1 MTYIFLFIA
10 HLLGDFVFQNS
21 ELVERKKVDG
31 RALIEHSAIYL
42 AFMLV
47 ALIIT
52 QEFIIGIATGVFIG
66 ILHYVVDLGKN
77 KIIKNDPS
85 IKKDFI
91 VFLIDQFIHILLL
104 IIITKYILDLYPA
117 PDTLI
122 DQMVRKSSYH
132 FVMESSVI
140 VLLYVLCSHPI
151 GVIIKKVFLM
161 LDKKSEQQLTMEGLG
176 SGYTIGILERLIILT
191 LGLLGE
197 FGAVGL
203 VLAAKGLARF
213 EQLKDKNFAEKYLI
227 GTLLSVL
234 LALGCVLIIKNIDK
248 CLAWTL
254 IENVR

>member
-1 MTYIFLFIA
+1 MTNVLLLIA
-10 HLLGDFVFQNS
+10 HLLGDFVIQNS
-21 ELVERKKVDG
+21 ELVERKKVDSL
-31 RALIEHSAIYL
+31 ALIKHSAIYA
-42 AFMLV
+42 AFMFI

-52 QEFIIGIATGVFIG
+52 QELKLAIVMGVIIG
-66 ILHYVVDLGKN
+66 ILHYAIDGQKN
-77 KIIKNDPS
+77 KITKNELG
-85 IKKDFI
+85 IKKDLI
-91 VFLIDQFIHILLL
+91 VFLIDQAIHIILL
-104 IIITKYILDLYPA
+104 IIIAEYILDLYPA
-117 PDTLI
+117 PNTLI
-122 DQMVRKSSYH
+122 GQIIDKFSYR

-161 LDKKSEQQLTMEGLG
+161 WNARSKQQLIEET
-176 SGYTIGILERLIILT
+176 SGAGFVIGILERLIILT

-234 LALGCVLIIKNIDK
+234 LALGCVLIIKI
-248 CLAWTL
+248 
-254 IENVR
+254 I

>member
-1 MTYIFLFIA
+1 LIA
-10 HLLGDFVFQNS
+10 HLLGDFVIQNS
-21 ELVERKKVDG
+21 ELVERKKVDSL
-31 RALIEHSAIYL
+31 ALIKHSAIYA
-42 AFMLV
+42 AFMFI

-52 QEFIIGIATGVFIG
+52 QELKLAIVMGVIIG
-66 ILHYVVDLGKN
+66 ILHYAIDGQKN
-77 KIIKNDPS
+77 KITKNELG
-85 IKKDFI
+85 IKKDLI
-91 VFLIDQFIHILLL
+91 VFLIDQAIHIILL
-104 IIITKYILDLYPA
+104 IIIAEYILDLYPA
-117 PDTLI
+117 PNTLI
-122 DQMVRKSSYH
+122 GQIIDKFSYR

-161 LDKKSEQQLTMEGLG
+161 WNARSKQQLIEET
-176 SGYTIGILERLIILT
+176 SGAGFVIGILERLIILT

-234 LALGCVLIIKNIDK
+234 LALGCVLIIKI
-248 CLAWTL
+248 
-254 IENVR
+254 I

>member
-1 MTYIFLFIA
+1 MTNVLLLIA

-21 ELVERKKVDG
+21 ELVERKKVDSL
-31 RALIEHSAIYL
+31 ALIKHSAIYA
-42 AFMLV
+42 AFMFI

-52 QEFIIGIATGVFIG
+52 QELKLAIVMGVIIG
-66 ILHYVVDLGKN
+66 ILHYAIDGQKN
-77 KIIKNDPS
+77 KITKNELG
-85 IKKDFI
+85 IKKDLI
-91 VFLIDQFIHILLL
+91 VFLIDQAIHIILL
-104 IIITKYILDLYPA
+104 IIIAEYILDLYPA
-117 PDTLI
+117 PNTLI
-122 DQMVRKSSYH
+122 GQIIDKFSYR

-161 LDKKSEQQLTMEGLG
+161 WNARSKQQLIEET
-176 SGYTIGILERLIILT
+176 SGAGFVIGILERLIILT

-234 LALGCVLIIKNIDK
+234 LALGCVLIIKI
-248 CLAWTL
+248 
-254 IENVR
+254 I

>member
-1 MTYIFLFIA
+1 LTNVLLLIA
-10 HLLGDFVFQNS
+10 HLLGDFVIQNS
-21 ELVERKKVDG
+21 ELVERKKVDSL
-31 RALIEHSAIYL
+31 ALIKHSAIYA
-42 AFMLV
+42 AFMFI

-52 QEFIIGIATGVFIG
+52 QELKLAIVMGVIIG
-66 ILHYVVDLGKN
+66 ILHYAIDGQKN
-77 KIIKNDPS
+77 KITKNELG
-85 IKKDFI
+85 IKKDLI
-91 VFLIDQFIHILLL
+91 VFLIDQAIHIILL
-104 IIITKYILDLYPA
+104 IIIAEYILDLYPA
-117 PDTLI
+117 PNTLI
-122 DQMVRKSSYH
+122 GQIIDKFSYR

-161 LDKKSEQQLTMEGLG
+161 WNARSKQQLIEET
-176 SGYTIGILERLIILT
+176 SGAGFVIGILERLIILT

-234 LALGCVLIIKNIDK
+234 LALGCVLIIKI
-248 CLAWTL
+248 
-254 IENVR
+254 I

>member
-1 MTYIFLFIA
+1 MTNILLLTA

-21 ELVERKKVDG
+21 ELVERKKVDSL
-31 RALIEHSAIYL
+31 ALIKHSAIYA
-42 AFMLV
+42 AFMFI

-52 QEFIIGIATGVFIG
+52 QELKIAIVAGVIIG
-66 ILHYVVDLGKN
+66 ILHYAIDGQKN
-77 KIIKNDPS
+77 KIIKNEPGT
-85 IKKDFI
+85 KKDFI
-91 VFLIDQFIHILLL
+91 VFLIDQAIHIILL
-104 IIITKYILDLYPA
+104 IIVAEYILDLYPA
-117 PDTLI
+117 PNTLI
-122 DQMVRKSSYH
+122 GQIIDKYSYP

-161 LDKKSEQQLTMEGLG
+161 WNARSKQQLIEET
-176 SGYTIGILERLIILT
+176 SGAGFVIGILERLIILT

-234 LALGCVLIIKNIDK
+234 LALGCVLIIKI
-248 CLAWTL
+248 
-254 IENVR
+254 I

>member
-1 MTYIFLFIA
+1 LTNVLLLIA

-21 ELVERKKVDG
+21 ELVERKKVDSL
-31 RALIEHSAIYL
+31 ALIKHSAIYA
-42 AFMLV
+42 AFMFI

-52 QEFIIGIATGVFIG
+52 QELKLAIVMGVIIG
-66 ILHYVVDLGKN
+66 ILHYAIDGQKN
-77 KIIKNDPS
+77 KITKNELG
-85 IKKDFI
+85 IKKDLI
-91 VFLIDQFIHILLL
+91 VFLIDQAIHIILL
-104 IIITKYILDLYPA
+104 IIIAEYILDLYPA
-117 PDTLI
+117 PNTLI
-122 DQMVRKSSYH
+122 GQIIDKFSYR

-161 LDKKSEQQLTMEGLG
+161 WNARSKQQLIEET
-176 SGYTIGILERLIILT
+176 SGAGFVIGILERLIILT

-234 LALGCVLIIKNIDK
+234 LALGCVLIIKI
-248 CLAWTL
+248 
-254 IENVR
+254 I